1 MSYPSHDRNQI
12 LVTLFFAYLAVQ
24 SSEILKDDSIC
35 NTRGN
40 CDFELHWIWKSF
52 WKFIFWCESVNNHKK
67 REQFPLLLLCK
78 TEFSIQ
84 CIFLQNVTMV
94 GTLLGSFDINKKS
107 LWNTHFTRHC
117 FERSEQFSTEKS
129 FLALKFKFKTNFG
142 GRIFL

>member
-1 MSYPSHDRNQI
+1 MRFWA
-12 LVTLFFAYLAVQ
+12 TLNLKVLLKVYL
-24 SSEILKDDSIC
+24 LMWIC
-35 NTRGN
+35 
-40 CDFELHWIWKSF
+40 EQPQ
-52 WKFIFWCESVNNHKK
+52 K

-129 FLALKFKFKTNFG
+129 FLALKFKFMLIFW
-142 GRIFL
+142 GRIFFIKLYCKTIKLFPFILLGFIQGHPDEMTQKIIICTI